1 MQHGAILKTFRGKAY
16 KTGAY
21 LLWETAACNG
31 CVNVGTIQHLNWV
44 LSLLDYLPELS
55 LNGFQTS
62 L

>member
-1 MQHGAILKTFRGKAY
+1 MQHRAILKTFGGNAY
-16 KTGAY
+16 KTWAY
-21 LLWETAACNG
+21 LLWETAACDG

-44 LSLLDYLPELS
+44 LSLLHYLPELG